1 MMVSRNQFVRK
12 PRLQWSL
19 LLAVLLGV
27 CSLSA
32 PHLLSHAHAH
42 HNAAGSRTGGTSH
55 RSRSGSS
62 SADGEHD
69 SDASALTAFDP
80 HTPDHNA
87 RHVAIVPAAL
97 FPPVQWIALAAVAPH
112 DEAVASLL
120 QASPHRGRAPP
131 VA

>member
-1 MMVSRNQFVRK
+1 MLNQTQFAQK

-42 HNAAGSRTGGTSH
+42 HNAASTRGGSSH
-55 RSRSGSS
+55 RSRSGSNG
-62 SADGEHD
+62 ANGEHE
-69 SDASALTAFDP
+69 SDASGAISALDP
-80 HTPDHNA
+80 HTPG
-87 RHVAIVPAAL
+87 HVSAAVAVVPATP
-97 FPPVQWIALAAVAPH
+97 FVPVQWTVL
-112 DEAVASLL
+112 EAVTPQDELFASLL
-120 QASPHRGRAPP
+120 AASPTRGRAPP